1 MKKEIKKIYINN
13 AFFSKLF
20 DVLFPI
26 NRSILGEGYK
36 KSLKILSDYID
47 FKIYKFPSGKK
58 VFDWVVPKNWIIKDG
73 YILTHANKKI
83 CEFKKNNLH
92 VMGYS
97 QNINKTLKLKALN
110 KILNSSR
117 KLPTAIP
124 YTTSYYKKNF
134 GFNISYN
141 QKKKLKPGLYRA
153 FINSYFEN
161 GNLLI
166 GEKILKGNTNKEFL
180 ISSYLCHPSM
190 ANNELSGPLVL
201 LGLYEKIKSWKKR
214 RLNYKFVLNPE
225 TIGSIC
231 YLHKYKKQIK
241 KKLIGGLVLTCL
253 GGPKKKLSFKK
264 TRDDNSEI
272 NKFFEYFEEK
282 KLCEVREYTPLT
294 GSDERQF
301 CSPGFNLPVGQIS
314 RTVYLNYKEYHSSL
328 DNKKFMNINNIKK
341 SVEKIEILL
350 KRFDDLNGEILRR
363 KKYSEIFLQK
373 YNLYKD
379 KGNNNLTKA
388 IIYLLGHSDKG
399 TRIIDIIKKY
409 KLDFQITL
417 KAIEILTK
425 HRLIKIS

>member
-1 MKKEIKKIYINN
+1 MKKKIKKIYINN
-13 AFFSKLF
+13 TFFSKLF
-20 DVLFPI
+20 DVLYPI

-58 VFDWVVPKNWIIKDG
+58 VFDWVVPKDWVIKDG
-73 YILTHANKKI
+73 YVLTPTNKKI

-92 VMGYS
+92 IMGYS
-97 QNINKTLKLKALN
+97 QKINKILKLKDLN
-110 KILNSSR
+110 KILNSSK

-141 QKKKLKPGLYRA
+141 QKKKLKPGFYKA
-153 FINSYFEN
+153 FIDSYFKN

-166 GEKILKGNTNKEFL
+166 GEKILKGDTNKEFL

-231 YLHKYKKQIK
+231 YLHKYKKKIK
-241 KKLIGGLVLTCL
+241 RKLIGGIVLTCL

-314 RTVYLNYKEYHSSL
+314 RTVYLNYKQYHSSL

-341 SVEKIEILL
+341 SVEKIDILL
-350 KRFDDLNGEILRR
+350 KKFDDLSGEISRR
-363 KKYSEIFLQK
+363 KKYSEVFLQK

-379 KGNNNLTKA
+379 KRNNSVTKA
-388 IIYLLGHSDKG
+388 IIYLLGHSDEG
-399 TRIIDIIKKY
+399 TRVIDIIKKY
-409 KLDFQITL
+409 KLDFKITL
-417 KAIEILTK
+417 KAIEILKK
-425 HRLIKIS
+425 HNLIKIF

>member
-1 MKKEIKKIYINN
+1 MSTDTSNLGKEMHSW
-13 AFFSKLF
+13 AS
-20 DVLFPI
+20 DLFPI
-26 NRSILGEGYK
+26 CRSLTGQGNRDTLAYLKNIIPELEMYSVATGYQAFDW
-36 KSLKILSDYID
+36 SVPNEWNIIGGYIEDVNGNKIID
-47 FKIYKFPSGKK
+47 FNDS
-58 VFDWVVPKNWIIKDG
+58 
-73 YILTHANKKI
+73 
-83 CEFKKNNLH
+83 NLH

-225 TIGSIC
+225 TI
-231 YLHKYKKQIK
+231 
-241 KKLIGGLVLTCL
+241 
-253 GGPKKKLSFKK
+253 
-264 TRDDNSEI
+264 
-272 NKFFEYFEEK
+272 
-282 KLCEVREYTPLT
+282 
-294 GSDERQF
+294 
-301 CSPGFNLPVGQIS
+301 
-314 RTVYLNYKEYHSSL
+314 
-328 DNKKFMNINNIKK
+328 
-341 SVEKIEILL
+341 
-350 KRFDDLNGEILRR
+350 
-363 KKYSEIFLQK
+363 
-373 YNLYKD
+373 
-379 KGNNNLTKA
+379 
-388 IIYLLGHSDKG
+388 
-399 TRIIDIIKKY
+399 
-409 KLDFQITL
+409 
-417 KAIEILTK
+417 
-425 HRLIKIS
+425 

>member
-73 YILTHANKKI
+73 YILTPANKKI

-241 KKLIGGLVLTCL
+241 KKFNVSIFLTFFGGQ
-253 GGPKKKLSFKK
+253 KKKLSFKK

-379 KGNNNLTKA
+379 KRNNNLTKA